1 MKNPRKWMLAGCA
14 ITLIAAGV
22 RAGAADPPK
31 SKDDPENKV
40 AFFMRAKLAN
50 SQSVLEG
57 LVTEDFDLVQSGA
70 EKMIVMTKGAQ
81 WKVGA
86 GEEYT
91 TDTIRF
97 VDAARDLIQNAK
109 KKNIDGATL
118 SYLQLT
124 MRCVEC
130 HKHVRGIK
138 TADRS
143 PLPNSRDLASLRH
156 ASGRG
161 HAH

>member
-1 MKNPRKWMLAGCA
+1 MLNRRTLVGTMAGS
-14 ITLIAAGV
+14 TLLFLIAGFGV
-22 RAGAADPPK
+22 GAADPLETK
-31 SKDDPENKV
+31 EKPENKV

-57 LVTEDFDLVQSGA
+57 LVTEDFDLIEKGA
-70 EKMIVMTKGAQ
+70 ERMIVMTKGAQ

-91 TDTIRF
+91 TDTVRF
-97 VDAARDLIQNAK
+97 VDTARDLIQNAK

-130 HKHVRGIK
+130 HKHVRAVK
-138 TADRS
+138 TAQGDQTPAAFRNVALKQ
-143 PLPNSRDLASLRH
+143 PF
-156 ASGRG
+156 
-161 HAH
+161 

>member
-1 MKNPRKWMLAGCA
+1 
-14 ITLIAAGV
+14 
-22 RAGAADPPK
+22 
-31 SKDDPENKV
+31 
-40 AFFMRAKLAN
+40 MRAKLAN

-57 LVTEDFDLVQSGA
+57 LVTEDFDLIQNGA
-70 EKMIVMTKGAQ
+70 EKMVVMTKGAQ

-91 TDTIRF
+91 ADTVRF

-109 KKNIDGATL
+109 TKNIDGATL

-130 HKHVRGIK
+130 HKHVRSVK
-138 TADRS
+138 TAGDGRI
-143 PLPNSRDLASLRH
+143 PDAFRDVNVKQASWRNGESSAH
-156 ASGRG
+156 ASSVCR
-161 HAH
+161 